1 MVYYFSL
8 TLSAFYIVSPVGSNK
23 WLSVSYELVHLTD
36 SFKNTE
42 TKQVTVFMSESLNQI
57 TQPVHLKTLRN

>member
-42 TKQVTVFMSESLNQI
+42 TKQVTVSVSENQSLNQFI
-57 TQPVHLKTLRN
+57 QKHSGMK